1 MNQLASAA
9 ERKRHAEAQQSG
21 MVNGAGTE
29 SNGGPVVSIFF
40 VICLM
45 QLFMSMCIWVWD
57 GCCDTVATRT

>member
-1 MNQLASAA
+1 MAFTCAIFLNQLASAA

-40 VICLM
+40 
-45 QLFMSMCIWVWD
+45 LF
-57 GCCDTVATRT
+57 A